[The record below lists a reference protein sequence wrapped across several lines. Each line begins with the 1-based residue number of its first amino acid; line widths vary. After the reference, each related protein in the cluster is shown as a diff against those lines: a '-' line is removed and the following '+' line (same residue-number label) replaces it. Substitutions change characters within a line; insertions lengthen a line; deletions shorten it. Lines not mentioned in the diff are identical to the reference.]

1 MPKTECHCP
10 NCNGPAMKEEDE
22 ITCAACD
29 ATFIVKQKEIKV
41 KQIGTIEDLSQ
52 RVKRLEGLLPG
63 DPPKKEKPGGEN
75 KYLDGRGPDGS
86 DGSDGEDGGEF
97 IVGHGR

>member
-1 MPKTECHCP
+1 MGKTECHCP
-10 NCNGPAMKEEDE
+10 SCNGPAMREGDE

-29 ATFIVKQKEIKV
+29 ATFVLRQKEVKV

-52 RVKRLEGLLPG
+52 RVQRLEGLVPG
-63 DPPKKEKPGGEN
+63 PSPVKDEPAPKLKADEP
-75 KYLDGRGPDGS
+75 
-86 DGSDGEDGGEF
+86 EDEEF

>member
-1 MPKTECHCP
+1 MGKTECHCP
-10 NCNGPAMKEEDE
+10 NCNGPAMREGDE

-41 KQIGTIEDLSQ
+41 KQIGPMEDLQQ
-52 RVKRLEGLLPG
+52 RVGRLEAWLSGKQ
-63 DPPKKEKPGGEN
+63 PPKKADPVPPS
-75 KYLDGRGPDGS
+75 DGRGPDGS
-86 DGSDGEDGGEF
+86 DKDGEEGGEF

>member
-10 NCNGPAMKEEDE
+10 NCNGPATREDDE

-29 ATFIVKQKEIKV
+29 ATFIIKQKEVKV
-41 KQIGTIEDLSQ
+41 KQIGTIEDLSK
-52 RVKRLEGLLPG
+52 RVQRLEGLLPG
-63 DPPKKEKPGGEN
+63 EPAKKEKPAGEN
-75 KYLDGRGPDGS
+75 KYLDGRGPEGS
-86 DGSDGEDGGEF
+86 DKDGEEGGEF

>member
-41 KQIGTIEDLSQ
+41 KQIGTIEDLSK
-52 RVKRLEGLLPG
+52 RVQRLEGLLPG
-63 DPPKKEKPGGEN
+63 QPPDKEKPAPPKE
-75 KYLDGRGPDGS
+75 S
-86 DGSDGEDGGEF
+86 SEDGGEF

>member
-1 MPKTECHCP
+1 MAKTECHCP
-10 NCNGPAMKEEDE
+10 SCNGPAIREGDE

-29 ATFIVKQKEIKV
+29 TTFIVRQKEIKV

-52 RVKRLEGLLPG
+52 RVQRLEGLVPG
-63 DPPKKEKPGGEN
+63 PEPAKDEPAAKPKTDDVE
-75 KYLDGRGPDGS
+75 
-86 DGSDGEDGGEF
+86 DGEGF